1 MTEALGAG
9 NGDILAGHAAA
20 TPDKVA
26 LIDEDGRRVTYAE
39 LNRRVNRCCSALVAA
54 GLRRGDR
61 CLHMHHNRIEASEL
75 GHALRKL
82 QIVTTS
88 INWRLRD
95 AEIAY
100 LLNDSG
106 ASLIVAGEEFA
117 AVVDEARAAV
127 QDAAA
132 RRWWVLGG
140 APAPP
145 GWERYEDRLAAA
157 DDSEPPP
164 PPEMTGPTMVYTAGT
179 TGNPKGAYRPTGT
192 RLEVILQW
200 IQRFGFSSDD
210 VHLLA
215 GPGYHSAPA
224 AFSALQGLIGA
235 TTVVMHRFDAER
247 ALRLI
252 AEHRVTSTFM
262 APTLVKRILD
272 LPEPVRRAHD
282 VSSMRALIVAAAP
295 FPADLKRRAVEYFG
309 DCVFEF
315 YGATETGIVTV
326 IGPGELL
333 AHPDSCGRPF
343 PGVEIR
349 LLDEQGNEV
358 PDGEPGELW
367 SRSVQLLAE
376 YYNKPEATRSNSSE
390 GFFTVGDIARRDA
403 DGYIQICDRKI
414 DMVISGGVNI
424 YPAEIEAALALH
436 PAVEDCAVIGIPDEE
451 WGESLKAV
459 VKLRPEMTAT
469 PEQLIAWCGE
479 RLAGYKR
486 PRSVDIVD
494 DFPRDAA
501 GKLVKRRLR
510 DRYWE
515 AAGRRI

>member
-1 MTEALGAG
+1 MAQGLGAG
-9 NGDILAGHAAA
+9 TGDILAGHAAA

-26 LIDEDGRRVTYAE
+26 VVDEEGRSLTYAQ
-39 LNRRVNRCCSALVAA
+39 LNRRVNRCCAALTAA
-54 GLRRGDR
+54 GLGRGDR
-61 CLHMHHNRIEASEL
+61 CLHMHHNRLEAFEL

-82 QIVTTS
+82 QVVTTAV
-88 INWRLRD
+88 NWRLRG

-106 ASLIVAGEEFA
+106 ASLMVAGEEFCA
-117 AVVDEARAAV
+117 AVDEARPGLAG
-127 QDAAA
+127 DPSI
-132 RRWWVLGG
+132 RWWAFGPG
-140 APAPP
+140 PPPP
-145 GWERYEDRLAAA
+145 GWEAYEELLAAG
-157 DDSEPPP
+157 DETEPPP
-164 PPEMTGPTMVYTAGT
+164 PPEITGPTMVYTAGT

-192 RLEVILQW
+192 RVETILQW
-200 IQRFGFSSDD
+200 IQTFGLRPDD
-210 VHLLA
+210 IHLLA

-224 AFSALQGLIGA
+224 AFSSLQGLLGA
-235 TTVVMHRFDAER
+235 TTVVMHRFDPAT

-252 AEHRVTSTFM
+252 AEHRVTTTFM

-272 LPEPVRRAHD
+272 LPAAVRGRHD
-282 VSSMRALIVAAAP
+282 VSSLRALIVAAAP
-295 FPADLKRRAVEYFG
+295 FPAALKQRAVEFFG

-333 AHPDSCGRPF
+333 EHPDSVGRVF
-343 PGVEIR
+343 PGVEVR
-349 LLDEQGNEV
+349 LLDDDGNEV
-358 PDGEPGELW
+358 PDGTPGELW
-367 SRSVQLLAE
+367 SRSPQLLVQ
-376 YYNKPEATRSNSSE
+376 YYNKPEATSRSSRD
-390 GFFTVGDIARRDA
+390 GFFTVGDVAIRDP
-403 DGYIQICDRKI
+403 DGYIRICDRKI

-424 YPAEIEAALALH
+424 YPAEIEAVLALH

-459 VKLRPEMTAT
+459 VKLRPGMAAT
-469 PEQLIAWCGE
+469 EAELIAWCGE

-486 PRSVDIVD
+486 PRSVDMVD

-510 DRYWE
+510 EPYWE

>member
-1 MTEALGAG
+1 MTGSLGAG
-9 NGDILAGHAAA
+9 GGDILAGHAAA

-26 LIDEDGRRVTYAE
+26 LIDEDGRRRTYAE
-39 LNRRVNRCCSALVAA
+39 LNRRANRCCSALVAA

-61 CLHMHHNRIEASEL
+61 CLHMHHNRIEAAEL

-82 QIVTTS
+82 QIVTTP
-88 INWRLRD
+88 INWRLRG

-106 ASLIVAGEEFA
+106 ASLIVAGEEFHDA
-117 AVVDEARAAV
+117 IDEARPAV
-127 QDAAA
+127 ENAQA
-132 RRWWVLGG
+132 RGWWLFGDG
-140 APAPP
+140 PAPS
-145 GWERYEDRLAAA
+145 GWELYEKRLAAA
-157 DDSEPPP
+157 DESEPPP
-164 PPEMTGPTMVYTAGT
+164 PPELTGPTMVYTAGT

-200 IQRFGFSSDD
+200 IQTFGFSSDD

-215 GPGYHSAPA
+215 GPGYHSAPG

-235 TTVVMHRFDAER
+235 TTVMMHRFDAAT

-252 AEHRVTSTFM
+252 AEHRVTTTFM
-262 APTLVKRILD
+262 APMLVKRILD
-272 LPEPVRRAHD
+272 LPEPIRAAHD
-282 VSSMRALIVAAAP
+282 VSSLRALVVAAAP
-295 FPADLKRRAVEYFG
+295 FPADLKRRAVDYFG

-333 AHPDSCGRPF
+333 QHPDSVGRPF

-349 LLDEQGNEV
+349 LLDEEGNEV

-367 SRSVQLLAE
+367 SRSGQLLVQ
-376 YYNKPEATRSNSSE
+376 YYNKPDATAKNTRD
-390 GFFTVGDIARRDA
+390 GFFSVGDIARRTA
-403 DGYIQICDRKI
+403 DGYIEICDRKI

-424 YPAEIEAALALH
+424 YPAEIEAVLALH
-436 PAVEDCAVIGIPDEE
+436 PAVEDCAIIGVPDEE
-451 WGESLKAV
+451 WGEALKAV
-459 VKLRPEMTAT
+459 VKLRPEMAAT

-494 DFPRDAA
+494 EFPRDAA